1 MAKTFPKLFC
11 AFFALAA
18 FQSALASEK
27 RFYALFNYSYLDLLA
42 PGKWGVS
49 AGWLR
54 NEDHSLQ
61 LEYLKGSISAP
72 WVLEDLGSVT
82 DTRISLIRRS
92 RLWFDSFHIGYG
104 LVYFDFKVFL
114 GNELL
119 SALSEDAPSA
129 DLARSE
135 TLGAYFSLG
144 NRWNVGEDWLFAV
157 DWFAWSQP
165 LIKLREES
173 EFLDKADDENDRET
187 LRDAL
192 RTIYSFP
199 RLAVFKLAIGRKF

>member
-1 MAKTFPKLFC
+1 MAKVFLV
-11 AFFALAA
+11 FFTLVA
-18 FQSALASEK
+18 FQGVQASEK

-42 PGKWGVS
+42 PGKWG
-49 AGWLR
+49 ATGGWLR
-54 NEDHSLQ
+54 NEDHSLE

-104 LVYFDFKVFL
+104 LVYFDFKIFL

-119 SALSEDAPSA
+119 SALSEEAPSA

-135 TLGAYFSLG
+135 TLGSYLSFG
-144 NRWNVGEDWLFAV
+144 NRWSIDENWLFAV
-157 DWFAWSQP
+157 DWVSWSQP
-165 LIKLREES
+165 LIKIREES
-173 EFLDKADDENDRET
+173 EFLDTADDEKDRET
-187 LRDAL
+187 VRDAL
-192 RTIYSFP
+192 QIIYRFP